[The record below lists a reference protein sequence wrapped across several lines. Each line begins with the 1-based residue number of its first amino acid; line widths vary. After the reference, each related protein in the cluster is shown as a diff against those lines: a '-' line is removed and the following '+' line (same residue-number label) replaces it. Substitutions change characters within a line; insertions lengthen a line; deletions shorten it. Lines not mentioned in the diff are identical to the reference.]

1 MNLFEILQSSN
12 KERPLIG
19 GHRGHLSETRENTIA
34 NFREVQKN
42 GIRYIEIDVQLSA
55 DQTAVIFHDRDLSE
69 KTPLS
74 GTIRDYT
81 VQQLKASFEICTL
94 DEALAWCKENEM
106 PLLLEIKSKG
116 YDDLTERPA
125 LARQIVAA
133 IRKNQMED
141 LCIPFSIDYRILR
154 MIKTALPEV
163 SIAVIAGEYLTDPEA
178 LMRDLD
184 ASIYLAY
191 LEDMD
196 AELVDKLHQGGY
208 MVDGSV
214 VNSRERLDLACSLH
228 VDLIESDYPERVIS
242 MLEESR

>member
-42 GIRYIEIDVQLSA
+42 GSRYIESDVQLSA

-74 GTIRDYT
+74 
-81 VQQLKASFEICTL
+81 LKASFEICTL